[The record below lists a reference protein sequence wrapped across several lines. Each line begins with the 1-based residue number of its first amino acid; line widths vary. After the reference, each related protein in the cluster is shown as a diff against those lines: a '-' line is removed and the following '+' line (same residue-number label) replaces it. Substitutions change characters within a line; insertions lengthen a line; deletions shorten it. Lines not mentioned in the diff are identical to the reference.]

1 MLSRSRFVTPF
12 RCPNEVMKFFY
23 IFSRFKIFESG
34 QVTKDREGKKKIW
47 LSIREKKHKK
57 TLKHF
62 VSFYSNEIKMTDMSM
77 SAEGKEMIDTLSKLD
92 RIKDIR
98 NRTIQVRGIEMRD
111 VDVESFDR
119 ICILSRF

>member
-1 MLSRSRFVTPF
+1 
-12 RCPNEVMKFFY
+12 
-23 IFSRFKIFESG
+23 
-34 QVTKDREGKKKIW
+34 
-47 LSIREKKHKK
+47 
-57 TLKHF
+57 
-62 VSFYSNEIKMTDMSM
+62 MTDMSM